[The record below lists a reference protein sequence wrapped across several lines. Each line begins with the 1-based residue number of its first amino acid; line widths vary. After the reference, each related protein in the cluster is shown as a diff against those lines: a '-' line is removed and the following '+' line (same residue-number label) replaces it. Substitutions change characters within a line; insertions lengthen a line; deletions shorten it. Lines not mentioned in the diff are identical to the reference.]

1 MRNDIVID
9 NKFSYDFNYLK
20 NPKIF
25 GELLLYQCGELYCDN
40 GAEVIEHVH
49 DDFFELTFIVS
60 GTGVFYAAGV
70 PTQVK
75 ANDLFLSL
83 PYESH
88 KILSDSDQSLRYY
101 YIAFSF
107 AVDSVFRTD
116 ILYNEHLT
124 ALAPDMRVC
133 NAPDMADTFVKL
145 LTTLESIAPYSD
157 LEFELQ
163 AKLLSIR
170 LFHTYQNM
178 YSEKY
183 ASPTVNNEQNL
194 YYKIMHYIDKHLVT
208 MTKLTDIAD
217 DLHYNYIYISRIFKR
232 KFGSSIYNYYS
243 NKKLHYAKQ
252 LLEEKNMTVTEVA
265 NYLNY
270 SSIYVFSRTF
280 KKKYGVSPQNFKQMA
295 QRNQEEEEQQ
305 RKKR

>member
-9 NKFSYDFNYLK
+9 NKFSHYFNYLK
-20 NPKIF
+20 KPKTM
-25 GELLLYQCGELYCDN
+25 GDLVLYQCGELYCDN

-60 GTGVFYAAGV
+60 GTGIFYVAGE
-70 PTQVK
+70 PTEAK

-88 KILSDSDQSLRYY
+88 KIISDSTQSLRYY

-107 AVDSVFRTD
+107 AHDSPFRND
-116 ILYNEHLT
+116 ILYSSHLMN
-124 ALAPDMRVC
+124 LSPNMRVC
-133 NAPDMADTFVKL
+133 NYPDIADSFIRML
-145 LTTLESIAPYSD
+145 STLESVAPYSD

-163 AKLLSIR
+163 VKLFSIR
-170 LFHTYQNM
+170 IFQLYQNI

-183 ASPTVNNEQNL
+183 VSPTIDNEQNL
-194 YYKIMHYIDKHLVT
+194 YYKIIHYIDTHLVT

-252 LLEEKNMTVTEVA
+252 LLEEKNMSVTEVA
-265 NYLNY
+265 AYLNY

-280 KKKYGVSPQNFKQMA
+280 KKKYGISPQTFKQSLPKKDDSD
-295 QRNQEEEEQQ
+295 
-305 RKKR
+305 KKRP